1 MNNPRNKV
9 LVTGGCG
16 YVGSVLVPKL
26 ANEFEVVVLDSM
38 RFGNYLPSVPNI
50 RIVEGDIRD
59 NQLIH
64 SVLSGCTD
72 VIHLA
77 AIAND
82 PCCDL
87 NPTITYEVNKDAVI
101 NLVEIAK
108 NCRVRRFINAST
120 GSVYGFKEE
129 ESVTEDLTLE
139 PTTLYAKLKAEAE
152 EIVRSASNEKF
163 TTISIRSG
171 TVFGLSPRM
180 RFDLIINIMTKSAMV
195 DGRIIVHGGKQYRSN
210 VHIDDVTDLYYS
222 LLKIPGEQINGKV
235 YNFSSINHTAFEIA
249 EMVRA
254 ETGAAIHI
262 DTNTIDDRSFR
273 MSSEKIKRE
282 LGIKPIKTIR
292 QGILDI
298 KKALSDGYYPDANDS
313 QYYNIRTMKEISA
326 H

>member
-1 MNNPRNKV
+1 MNDFRNKV

-38 RFGNYLPSVPNI
+38 LFGNYLPSVPNI
-50 RIVEGDIRD
+50 SIVEGDMRD
-59 NQLIH
+59 NQLVH

-87 NPTITYEVNKDAVI
+87 DPRITYEVNKNAVI
-101 NLVEIAK
+101 DLVEIAK
-108 NCRVRRFINAST
+108 NCGVRRFINAST
-120 GSVYGFKEE
+120 GSVYGIKEE

-139 PTTLYAKLKAEAE
+139 PTTLYAKLKAETE
-152 EIVRSASNEKF
+152 EIVRSASNENF

-195 DGRIIVHGGKQYRSN
+195 DGKIIVHGGKQYRST
-210 VHIDDVTDLYYS
+210 VHIDDLTDLFCS
-222 LLKIPGEQINGKV
+222 LVEIPKEMINGKI
-235 YNFSSINHTAFEIA
+235 YNFGSANYTAREIA
-249 EMVRA
+249 DMVRE
-254 ETGAAIHI
+254 ETGVVIHI
-262 DTNTIDDRSFR
+262 DTDITDNRSIR
-273 MSSEKIKRE
+273 MSSERIEHE
-282 LGIKPIKTIR
+282 LGFKPKKTVR
-292 QGILDI
+292 QGISEI
-298 KKALSDGYYPDANDS
+298 KNAFGKGYFANPNDNK
-313 QYYNIRTMKEISA
+313 YYNIRVMKEICA
-326 H
+326 K

>member
-1 MNNPRNKV
+1 MNDPRNKV

-16 YVGSVLVPKL
+16 YIGSVLVPKL

-38 RFGNYLPSVPNI
+38 LFGNYLPSVPNI

-59 NQLIH
+59 NQLVH

-87 NPTITYEVNKDAVI
+87 DPRMTYEVNKNAVI
-101 NLVEIAK
+101 DLVEIAK
-108 NCRVRRFINAST
+108 NCGVRRFINAST
-120 GSVYGFKEE
+120 GSVYGIKEE

-139 PTTLYAKLKAEAE
+139 PTTLYAKLKAETE
-152 EIVRSASNEKF
+152 EIVRSASNENF

-195 DGRIIVHGGKQYRSN
+195 DGKIIVHGGKQYRSN
-210 VHIDDVTDLYYS
+210 VHIDDLTDLFCS
-222 LLKIPGEQINGKV
+222 LVEIPKEMINGKI
-235 YNFSSINHTAFEIA
+235 YNFGSANYTAREIA
-249 EMVRA
+249 DMVRE
-254 ETGAAIHI
+254 ETGVVIHI
-262 DTNTIDDRSFR
+262 DTDITDNRSIR
-273 MSSEKIKRE
+273 MSSEKIEYE
-282 LGIKPIKTIR
+282 LGYKPKKTVR
-292 QGILDI
+292 QGIREI
-298 KKALSDGYYPDANDS
+298 KSAFEEGYFPNPDDNK
-313 QYYNIRTMKEISA
+313 YYNVRTMKEMYA
-326 H
+326 K